1 MEALSLPSA
10 VRNLL
15 VYPFTCA
22 YMRARN
28 IIMCIRFSSC
38 SVAFKKYLW
47 CPVVNQRVTNKF
59 QKSVRKIRWYVW
71 QLGWNR
77 VPLHPQSREM
87 RHWNSVWL
95 TWWDKRRRVLL
106 YKGFCTRYLTLAGL
120 REREGIRPFGACN
133 QPPEKKFKKTFENIW
148 WLKINLLPLHPLF
161 QTKAHKEE
169 FFETIIDKQTSSTS
183 LHVI

>member
-1 MEALSLPSA
+1 MFHFDTVSTWDIFGEDEPLS
-10 VRNLL
+10 
-15 VYPFTCA
+15 FTCA
-22 YMRARN
+22 YMRAFN
-28 IIMCIRFSSC
+28 IIMCIRFSS
-38 SVAFKKYLW
+38 SFVVFKKSLY
-47 CPVVNQRVTNKF
+47 CVVVNQRVTNKF

-77 VPLHPQSREM
+77 LPLHPQSREM

-133 QPPEKKFKKTFENIW
+133 QPPEKKVQKNFWKHLVVKNKSLTFAPAFSNE
-148 WLKINLLPLHPLF
+148 
-161 QTKAHKEE
+161 
-169 FFETIIDKQTSSTS
+169 ST
-183 LHVI
+183 